1 MHPGLRPLRRRH
13 SPNTEGR
20 ADGKKAGNEIESR
33 PFLVPDCRR
42 KCSHVFVRHRLLR
55 LSFPLIECPPG
66 FADSK
71 MPMLLAL
78 YRQRAACVI
87 TLACDLDVFARGIP
101 TGFAAIFLV
110 RSNVTKTRYVRA
122 LAVLL
127 ICHFA
132 ISFFKSIVL
141 FQRLSIASS

>member
-1 MHPGLRPLRRRH
+1 
-13 SPNTEGR
+13 
-20 ADGKKAGNEIESR
+20 
-33 PFLVPDCRR
+33 
-42 KCSHVFVRHRLLR
+42 
-55 LSFPLIECPPG
+55 
-66 FADSK
+66 
-71 MPMLLAL
+71 
-78 YRQRAACVI
+78 VI

-127 ICHFA
+127 TCHFA

-141 FQRLSIASS
+141 FQRLSIASSFIAFGSPNFAIAHMRAFLCDSATRQPESMSKARHSVGLRTG